1 MPDITVE
8 EFAQD
13 VGVSVKRIQEQLV
26 EAGLSNKNAED
37 VISDVE
43 KSKLLSFLR
52 KKHGKDS
59 GDGPRKITL
68 RRKTISELKVPVASQ
83 GRAKPR
89 SKTVSIEFRK
99 RRTYAKRSDLTDTA
113 KEEKKVKASEEKIQ
127 EPEIESSEAKNDELP
142 IKKEV
147 ADNKPERVVDVV
159 QKPEENETIN
169 QENLLQGK
177 NEVKSMP
184 IQNLPESEVKKVTTK
199 DKKKKKEQVH
209 HKREELHV
217 TSKTSGKRRK
227 KTYIKPVIPQQK
239 NKQHGFEKPTAP
251 IVREVE
257 IPENISV
264 SELGQ
269 RMSVKGSEVVKILMG
284 LGTMT
289 TINQIIDQ
297 ETAILVV
304 EEIGHNGIALKEENI
319 EEDLANLIQ
328 YKDKPKTRPAV
339 ITVMGHVDHGKTT
352 LLDFIRKT
360 KVVDGEA
367 GGITQHI
374 GAYEVETSKGKLTFI
389 DTPGHAAFSSMRAR
403 GANTTDI
410 VVLVV
415 AANDGIKPQTEEAI
429 NHAKAADVSIVV
441 AINKIDLDGADPDKV
456 KGDLA
461 ALDLTPDD
469 WGGNT
474 QMVPVSAIKG
484 DGIEDLLERIALEAE
499 ILELKANYEGAAQG
513 VVIESE
519 LDKFKGSVSTFLIQN
534 GTLKVGDLVVSGNAM
549 GKIKSI
555 VNSDGNKIKQAG
567 PSAAVEVLG
576 LNSVPTA
583 GDQFQVVKNDKQAR
597 EISEYRTSK
606 EKEKKLLKQKDESV
620 GDLFETLGQETK
632 KVLNVIVKTD
642 VGGTCEAVVAAL
654 HDLGNDKAKVKL
666 VSSGVGGISESD
678 ANLAVAVESIILG
691 FNVRADNAAKKII
704 EEENIPLSYHSIIY
718 ELLDDVKAR
727 MSGLLDPIIKEE
739 ILGTSEVLEVFNS
752 PKFGQVAGCNVIEG
766 NVLRNKPVRVLRD
779 DIVIFEGELNSLRR
793 FKEDVNE
800 VKNGNECGM
809 GIKNYKDIK
818 PGDKIEVFDRKEEA
832 QQI

>member
-1 MPDITVE
+1 MAITVKD
-8 EFAQD
+8 FAKTLKISDKALIDRMQ
-13 VGVSVKRIQEQLV
+13 K
-26 EAGLSNKNAED
+26 AGLSHSKASDEITASDKQALLKFLKGTKTQSKSVKSESGVTVTSKGKSSSAISTNKSY
-37 VISDVE
+37 SDN
-43 KSKLLSFLR
+43 
-52 KKHGKDS
+52 
-59 GDGPRKITL
+59 
-68 RRKTISELKVPVASQ
+68 
-83 GRAKPR
+83 
-89 SKTVSIEFRK
+89 IE
-99 RRTYAKRSDLTDTA
+99 AKRA
-113 KEEKKVKASEEKIQ
+113 AASEQ
-127 EPEIESSEAKNDELP
+127 L
-142 IKKEV
+142 
-147 ADNKPERVVDVV
+147 
-159 QKPEENETIN
+159 
-169 QENLLQGK
+169 
-177 NEVKSMP
+177 
-184 IQNLPESEVKKVTTK
+184 
-199 DKKKKKEQVH
+199 KEQQT
-209 HKREELHV
+209 KREEQLKAATKQKQEQRNKFAKKNEEKQNTQPV
-217 TSKTSGKRRK
+217 NVKDQLSSAVSAYKRKEGSNFKDSQHQFEAPKELIK
-227 KTYIKPVIPQQK
+227 KDI
-239 NKQHGFEKPTAP
+239 
-251 IVREVE
+251 E
-257 IPENISV
+257 IPSNIQV
-264 SELGQ
+264 GELAKL
-269 RMSVKGSEVVKILMG
+269 MAVKGGEVVKNLMS
-284 LGTMT
+284 LGVIATL
-289 TINQIIDQ
+289 NDFIDQ

-304 EEIGHNGIALKEENI
+304 EEIGHNGIAIEEEDL

-328 YKDKPKTRPAV
+328 YKDEPKSRPAV

-429 NHAKAADVSIVV
+429 NHAKAAGVSIVV
-441 AINKIDLDGADPDKV
+441 AINKIDIDGADAEKV

-461 ALDLTPDD
+461 AKDLTPDD

-474 QMVPVSAIKG
+474 QMVPVSALKG
-484 DGIEDLLERIALEAE
+484 DGVDDLLERIALEAE
-499 ILELKANYEGAAQG
+499 ILELKAHYDGAAQG

-519 LDKFKGSVSTFLIQN
+519 LDKFRGAVSTFLIQN

-555 VNSDGNKIKQAG
+555 VNSDGDKIKQAG
-567 PSAAVEVLG
+567 PSAAIEVLG

-597 EISEYRTSK
+597 EIAEYRSTK

-620 GDLFETLGQETK
+620 GDLFETLGQEAK

-642 VGGTCEAVVAAL
+642 VGGTCEAILAAL
-654 HDLGNDKAKVKL
+654 HDLGNEKAKVKI

-704 EEENIPLSYHSIIY
+704 EDEVIPLSYHSIIY

-739 ILGTSEVLEVFNS
+739 IVGTAEVLEVFNS

-818 PGDKIEVFDRKEEA
+818 VGDKIEVFDRKEVA
-832 QQI
+832 QTI

>member
-1 MPDITVE
+1 MAITVKD
-8 EFAQD
+8 FAKTLKISD
-13 VGVSVKRIQEQLV
+13 KALV
-26 EAGLSNKNAED
+26 DRMQKAGLSHSKASDEITASDKQALLKFLKGTKTQSKSVKSESGVTVTSKGKSSSAISTNKSY
-37 VISDVE
+37 SDN
-43 KSKLLSFLR
+43 
-52 KKHGKDS
+52 
-59 GDGPRKITL
+59 
-68 RRKTISELKVPVASQ
+68 
-83 GRAKPR
+83 
-89 SKTVSIEFRK
+89 IE
-99 RRTYAKRSDLTDTA
+99 AKRA
-113 KEEKKVKASEEKIQ
+113 AASEQ
-127 EPEIESSEAKNDELP
+127 L
-142 IKKEV
+142 
-147 ADNKPERVVDVV
+147 
-159 QKPEENETIN
+159 
-169 QENLLQGK
+169 
-177 NEVKSMP
+177 
-184 IQNLPESEVKKVTTK
+184 
-199 DKKKKKEQVH
+199 KEQQT
-209 HKREELHV
+209 KREEQLKAATKQKQEQRNKFAKKNEEKQNTQPV
-217 TSKTSGKRRK
+217 NVKDQLSSAVSAYKRKEGSNFEDSQHQFEAPKELIK
-227 KTYIKPVIPQQK
+227 KDI
-239 NKQHGFEKPTAP
+239 
-251 IVREVE
+251 E
-257 IPENISV
+257 IPSNIQV
-264 SELGQ
+264 GELAKL
-269 RMSVKGSEVVKILMG
+269 MAVKGGEVVKNLMS
-284 LGTMT
+284 LGVIATL
-289 TINQIIDQ
+289 NDFIDQ

-304 EEIGHNGIALKEENI
+304 EEIGHNGIAIEEEDL

-328 YKDKPKTRPAV
+328 YKDEPKSRPAV

-429 NHAKAADVSIVV
+429 NHAKAAGVSIVV
-441 AINKIDLDGADPDKV
+441 AINKIDIDGADAEKV

-461 ALDLTPDD
+461 AKDLTPDD

-474 QMVPVSAIKG
+474 QMVPVSALKG
-484 DGIEDLLERIALEAE
+484 DGVDDLIERIALEAE
-499 ILELKANYEGAAQG
+499 ILELKAHYDGAAQG

-519 LDKFKGSVSTFLIQN
+519 LDKFRGAVSTFLIQN

-555 VNSDGNKIKQAG
+555 VNSDGDKIKQAG
-567 PSAAVEVLG
+567 PSAAIEVLG

-597 EISEYRTSK
+597 EIAEYRSTK

-620 GDLFETLGQETK
+620 GDLFETLGQEAK

-642 VGGTCEAVVAAL
+642 VGGTCEAILAAL
-654 HDLGNDKAKVKL
+654 HDLGNEKAKVKI

-704 EEENIPLSYHSIIY
+704 EDEAIPLSYHSIIY

-739 ILGTSEVLEVFNS
+739 IVGTAEVLEVFNS

-818 PGDKIEVFDRKEEA
+818 VGDKIEVFDRKEEA
-832 QQI
+832 QTI

>member
-1 MPDITVE
+1 MAITVKD
-8 EFAQD
+8 FAKTLKISD
-13 VGVSVKRIQEQLV
+13 KALV
-26 EAGLSNKNAED
+26 DRMQKAGLSHSKASDEITASDKQALLKFLKGTKTQSKSVKSESGVTVTSKGKSSSAISTNKSY
-37 VISDVE
+37 SDN
-43 KSKLLSFLR
+43 
-52 KKHGKDS
+52 
-59 GDGPRKITL
+59 
-68 RRKTISELKVPVASQ
+68 
-83 GRAKPR
+83 
-89 SKTVSIEFRK
+89 IE
-99 RRTYAKRSDLTDTA
+99 AKRA
-113 KEEKKVKASEEKIQ
+113 AASEQ
-127 EPEIESSEAKNDELP
+127 L
-142 IKKEV
+142 
-147 ADNKPERVVDVV
+147 
-159 QKPEENETIN
+159 
-169 QENLLQGK
+169 
-177 NEVKSMP
+177 
-184 IQNLPESEVKKVTTK
+184 
-199 DKKKKKEQVH
+199 KEQQT
-209 HKREELHV
+209 KREEQLKAATKQKQEQRNKFAKKNEEKQNTQPV
-217 TSKTSGKRRK
+217 NVKDQLSSAVSAYKRKEGSNFEDSQHQFEAPKELIK
-227 KTYIKPVIPQQK
+227 KDI
-239 NKQHGFEKPTAP
+239 
-251 IVREVE
+251 E
-257 IPENISV
+257 IPSNIQV
-264 SELGQ
+264 GELAKL
-269 RMSVKGSEVVKILMG
+269 MAVKGGEVVKNLMS
-284 LGTMT
+284 LGVIATL
-289 TINQIIDQ
+289 NDFIDQ

-304 EEIGHNGIALKEENI
+304 EEIGHNGIAIEEEDL

-328 YKDKPKTRPAV
+328 YKDEPKSRPAV

-429 NHAKAADVSIVV
+429 NHAKAAGVSIVV
-441 AINKIDLDGADPDKV
+441 AINKTDLDGADAEKV

-461 ALDLTPDD
+461 AKDLTPDD

-474 QMVPVSAIKG
+474 QMVPVSALKG
-484 DGIEDLLERIALEAE
+484 DGVDDLLERIALEAE
-499 ILELKANYEGAAQG
+499 ILELKAHYDGAAQG

-519 LDKFKGSVSTFLIQN
+519 LDKFRGAVSTFLIQN

-555 VNSDGNKIKQAG
+555 VNSDGDKIKQAG
-567 PSAAVEVLG
+567 PSAAIEVLG

-620 GDLFETLGQETK
+620 GDLFETLGQEAK

-642 VGGTCEAVVAAL
+642 VGGTCEAILAAL
-654 HDLGNDKAKVKL
+654 HDLGNEKAKVKI

-704 EEENIPLSYHSIIY
+704 EDEVIPLSYHSIIY

-739 ILGTSEVLEVFNS
+739 IVGTAEVLEVFNS

-818 PGDKIEVFDRKEEA
+818 VGDKIEVFDRKEEA
-832 QQI
+832 QTI